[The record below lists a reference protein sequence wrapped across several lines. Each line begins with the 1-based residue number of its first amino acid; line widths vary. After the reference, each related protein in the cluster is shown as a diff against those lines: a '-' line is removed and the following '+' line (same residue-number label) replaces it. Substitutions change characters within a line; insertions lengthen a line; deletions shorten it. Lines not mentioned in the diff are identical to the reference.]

1 MAQEGSWKT
10 LTARLRSIYFRH
22 TAWDG
27 GWPGAMS
34 DLRRQLHQGGLE
46 AETGRRPAETGLLSF
61 GTQDT
66 GAGGVFALEAVLCSV
81 L

>member
-1 MAQEGSWKT
+1 MAHEGSWKT

-34 DLRRQLHQGGLE
+34 DLMRQLDHGGRE
-46 AETGRRPAETGLLSF
+46 AETVRRPTETGLLSF
-61 GTQDT
+61 GT
-66 GAGGVFALEAVLCSV
+66 GAGGFFAVEAVLCSV